1 MSGNANTDSVLCLN
15 AEYSMITHPDRPSQN
30 QWTKCIV
37 QLTKRCVMLF
47 LPDGKPIGKLPI
59 PDILNVSLER
69 INTMHPYC
77 VKVNV
82 GFGGVL
88 ECS

>member
-15 AEYSMITHPDRPSQN
+15 AEYSTIMHPDRPSQN

-37 QLTKRCVMLF
+37 QLTKRYIQLYS
-47 LPDGKPIGKLPI
+47 LDGQPIGKSPI

-69 INTMHPYC
+69 VDAMHPYC

-82 GFGGVL
+82 RFRSGS